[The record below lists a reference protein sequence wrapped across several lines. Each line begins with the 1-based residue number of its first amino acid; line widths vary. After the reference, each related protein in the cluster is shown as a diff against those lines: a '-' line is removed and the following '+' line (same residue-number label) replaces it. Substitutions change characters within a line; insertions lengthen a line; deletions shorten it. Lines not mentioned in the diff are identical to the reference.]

1 MNKNDVIAAVASSG
15 DLSKADSA
23 KAVDAVF
30 DAITAALKG
39 GEDVRLVGFGSFGVA
54 NRAARQGR
62 NPRTGATI
70 QIPASRRPTF
80 KAGKELKSSVN
91 Q

>member
-1 MNKNDVIAAVASSG
+1 MNKNDVVVAVAKTS

-54 NRAARQGR
+54 NSAARQGR